1 MDSHSYIRDGYIIY
15 KDNGEEDIIPIAYNP
30 NNILISENDIKNLL
44 LKYGIKIDK
53 VNHIEYFYKAFT
65 HKSYLK
71 KDIIPK
77 EVLLKA
83 KDELGN
89 PPNLLELRDESYE
102 RLEYLGDR
110 VIKLIL
116 SKYLFLRYPHE
127 DEGFMTRL
135 QTKIEDK
142 TNLTNMSKEIG
153 LEKWFIIARQIEITH
168 GRSLDK
174 IHEDVFEAF
183 MGALFLSNGYEPCL
197 LLLIN
202 LLETMID
209 YSDKLYCDSNYKDK
223 LLRLFHS
230 NSWKYP
236 KYEVIYYEG
245 PPHKRMYLMGV
256 LKNDIDNNTCIED
269 KYVGFGVANS
279 KKAGEQ
285 KAAKMALITF
295 GILKDD
301 QYIFNDLYYPK
312 WNLIKE
318 AFKYQE
324 EFENNP
330 NMEEKEFNILSNDSS
345 NNSKDNSYNNSKDNS
360 KNNSRDNSRFN
371 SPINIDDIDGDELDI
386 F

>member
-1 MDSHSYIRDGYIIY
+1 MEDQDYSYIRDGYIIY
-15 KDNGEEDIIPIAYNP
+15 KDNGEEDIIPIPYNP
-30 NNILISENDIKNLL
+30 NNVLISDIDIKNLL

-53 VNHIEYFYKAFT
+53 VNHIEYFHKAFT

-77 EVLLKA
+77 EVLIRA
-83 KDELGN
+83 KEELGN

-110 VIKLIL
+110 VIKLIV
-116 SKYLFLRYPHE
+116 SKYLFLRYPNE

-142 TNLTNMSKEIG
+142 TNLTVMSKEIG
-153 LEKWFIIARQIEITH
+153 LDKWFIIARQIELTH
-168 GRSLDK
+168 GRNLDK

-183 MGALFLSNGYEPCL
+183 IGALFLSNGYEPCL

-223 LLRLFHS
+223 LLRLYHS

-256 LKNDIDNNTCIED
+256 IKNDIDNNTNIED
-269 KYVGFGVANS
+269 KYVGFGLANS

-295 GILKDD
+295 GVLKDD
-301 QYIFNDLYYPK
+301 QYNFSDLYYPK

-324 EFENNP
+324 ETEKNP
-330 NMEEKEFNILSNDSS
+330 NIEEREFNILTQSVIYNSTQSINNS
-345 NNSKDNSYNNSKDNS
+345 NNNFNNNSNINSDN
-360 KNNSRDNSRFN
+360 
-371 SPINIDDIDGDELDI
+371 DIDGDELDI
-386 F
+386 L

>member
-1 MDSHSYIRDGYIIY
+1 MSNISYIRDGYIIR
-15 KDNGEEDIIPIAYNP
+15 KDNGEEDVIPIPYNP
-30 NNILISENDIKNLL
+30 NNVLISETDIKNLL

-71 KDIIPK
+71 KDIIPEK
-77 EVLLKA
+77 VLLKA
-83 KDELGN
+83 KEELGN

-142 TNLTNMSKEIG
+142 TNLTIMSKEIG
-153 LEKWFIIARQIEITH
+153 LDKWFIIARQIELTH

-197 LLLIN
+197 LLFIN

-245 PPHKRMYLMGV
+245 PPHRRMYLMGV
-256 LKNDIDNNTCIED
+256 IKNDINNVEDINIED
-269 KYVGFGVANS
+269 KYVGFGLANS

-295 GILKDD
+295 GVLKDD
-301 QYIFNDLYYPK
+301 QYNFSDLYYPK

-324 EFENNP
+324 ERENNP
-330 NMEEKEFNILSNDSS
+330 ELEEKEFNILSNVIDIS
-345 NNSKDNSYNNSKDNS
+345 NDISKHNSHDDY
-360 KNNSRDNSRFN
+360 
-371 SPINIDDIDGDELDI
+371 DIDGDELDI
-386 F
+386 V

>member
-1 MDSHSYIRDGYIIY
+1 MEEQGYSYIRDGYVIY
-15 KDNGEEDIIPIAYNP
+15 KDNGEEDIIPIPYNP
-30 NNILISENDIKNLL
+30 NNVLISEEDIKNLL

-53 VNHIEYFYKAFT
+53 VNHIEYFHKAFT

-77 EVLLKA
+77 EVLNRA
-83 KDELGN
+83 KEELGN
-89 PPNLLELRDESYE
+89 PSNLLELRDESYE

-110 VIKLIL
+110 VIKLIV
-116 SKYLFLRYPHE
+116 SKYLFLRYPDE

-142 TNLTNMSKEIG
+142 TNLTVMSKEIG
-153 LEKWFIIARQIEITH
+153 LDKWFIIARQIEITH
-168 GRSLDK
+168 GRNLDK

-223 LLRLFHS
+223 LLRLYHS

-256 LKNDIDNNTCIED
+256 LKNDNNNNTNIED
-269 KYVGFGVANS
+269 KYVGFGLANS

-295 GILKDD
+295 GVLKDD
-301 QYIFNDLYYPK
+301 QYNFSDLYYPK

-324 EFENNP
+324 EKEKNP
-330 NMEEKEFNILSNDSS
+330 DLEDKEFNILTQSVI
-345 NNSKDNSYNNSKDNS
+345 NNSTQSVNNSTQSVIDNEL
-360 KNNSRDNSRFN
+360 
-371 SPINIDDIDGDELDI
+371 DGDELDI
-386 F
+386 L

>member
-1 MDSHSYIRDGYIIY
+1 MSNISYIRDGYIIR
-15 KDNGEEDIIPIAYNP
+15 KDNGEEDVIPIPYNP
-30 NNILISENDIKNLL
+30 NNVLISETDIKNLL

-71 KDIIPK
+71 KDIIPEK
-77 EVLLKA
+77 VLLKA
-83 KDELGN
+83 KEELGN

-116 SKYLFLRYPHE
+116 SKYLFLRYPNE

-142 TNLTNMSKEIG
+142 TNLTTMSKEIG
-153 LEKWFIIARQIEITH
+153 LDKWFIIARQIELTH
-168 GRSLDK
+168 GRNLDK

-197 LLLIN
+197 LLFIN

-256 LKNDIDNNTCIED
+256 IKNDINNDTSIED
-269 KYVGFGVANS
+269 KYVGFGLANS

-295 GILKDD
+295 GVLKDD
-301 QYIFNDLYYPK
+301 QYNFSDLYYPK

-324 EFENNP
+324 EREQNP
-330 NMEEKEFNILSNDSS
+330 ELEEKEFNILSNINDIS
-345 NNSKDNSYNNSKDNS
+345 NDISKQNSPDNS
-360 KNNSRDNSRFN
+360 
-371 SPINIDDIDGDELDI
+371 DIELDGDELDI
-386 F
+386 V

>member
-1 MDSHSYIRDGYIIY
+1 MDTNFSYIRDGYIIR
-15 KDNGEEDIIPIAYNP
+15 KDNGEEDVIPIPYNP
-30 NNILISENDIKNLL
+30 NNVLISETDIKNLL

-53 VNHIEYFYKAFT
+53 VNHIGYFHKAFT

-77 EVLLKA
+77 EVLQKA

-142 TNLTNMSKEIG
+142 TNLTSMSKEIG
-153 LEKWFIIARQIEITH
+153 LDKWFIIARQIELTH
-168 GRSLDK
+168 GRNLDK

-197 LLLIN
+197 LLFIN

-223 LLRLFHS
+223 LLRYYHS

-256 LKNDIDNNTCIED
+256 LKHNATNENCIED
-269 KYVGFGVANS
+269 KYVGFGLANS

-285 KAAKMALITF
+285 KAAKMSLITF
-295 GILKDD
+295 GVLKDD
-301 QYIFNDLYYPK
+301 QYNFSDLYYPK

-324 EFENNP
+324 EREKNP
-330 NMEEKEFNILSNDSS
+330 NKDELEEREFNILTNNISNIS
-345 NNSKDNSYNNSKDNS
+345 NQQSPDNSDNE
-360 KNNSRDNSRFN
+360 
-371 SPINIDDIDGDELDI
+371 IDGDELELDI
-386 F
+386 DI

>member
-1 MDSHSYIRDGYIIY
+1 MEDQNYSYIKDGYVIY
-15 KDNGEEDIIPIAYNP
+15 KDNGEEDNIPIPYNP
-30 NNILISENDIKNLL
+30 NNVLISDTDIKNLL

-77 EVLLKA
+77 DILLKA
-83 KDELGN
+83 KEELGN

-110 VIKLIL
+110 VIKLIV
-116 SKYLFLRYPHE
+116 SKYLFLRYPNE

-142 TNLTNMSKEIG
+142 TNLTVMSKEIG
-153 LEKWFIIARQIEITH
+153 LDKWFIIARQIELTH
-168 GRSLDK
+168 GRNLDK

-202 LLETMID
+202 FLETMID
-209 YSDKLYCDSNYKDK
+209 YSDKLYCDTNYKDK
-223 LLRLFHS
+223 LLRFYHS

-256 LKNDIDNNTCIED
+256 LKHNIDNNDINIED
-269 KYVGFGVANS
+269 KYVGFGLANS

-295 GILKDD
+295 GVLKDD
-301 QYIFNDLYYPK
+301 QYNFSDLYYPK

-324 EFENNP
+324 DKEKNP
-330 NMEEKEFNILSNDSS
+330 EIEEKEFNILTNNIYNS
-345 NNSKDNSYNNSKDNS
+345 NNSSHNNSNMNSDNEL
-360 KNNSRDNSRFN
+360 
-371 SPINIDDIDGDELDI
+371 DGDELDLI
-386 F
+386 